1 MVNIKTFKLIF
12 WDFDGVIKDS
22 VDVKTHAYFELFKPF
37 GSKIAKKVKDHHQA
51 NGGISRFDKLPIYL
65 QWAGIRPSKSLV
77 IEYSEKFSKL
87 VTQKVI
93 DSPWVGG
100 VEFYIHKQ
108 FHFQVFV
115 LISATPQEELEYIVD
130 ALGLKIYFVS
140 ISGAPMQKHEFIRQ
154 TLIMQKLKPSECLVI
169 GDSQTDLDAANINQ
183 VPFLLRKHY
192 SNKKL
197 SAAYAGNFIEDFIAL

>member
-1 MVNIKTFKLIF
+1 LINIKTFKLIF

-22 VDVKTHAYFELFKPF
+22 VEVKTQAYFELFKPF
-37 GSKIAKKVKDHHQA
+37 GSKIAEKVKDHHQA

-65 QWAGIRPSKSLV
+65 QWAGIRPNKNLV

-87 VTQKVI
+87 VRQKVI
-93 DSPWVGG
+93 DSPWVSG
-100 VEFYIHKQ
+100 VELYIQKQ

-130 ALGLKIYFVS
+130 ALGLKIYFAS
-140 ISGAPMQKHEFIRQ
+140 ISGAPILKQEFIRR
-154 TLIMQKLKPSECLVI
+154 TLLIHKLKPSDCLVI

-192 SNKKL
+192 SNKNL
-197 SAAYAGNFIEDFIAL
+197 SSTYAGNFIEDFIVL